1 MSTIATTI
9 DPSTTD
15 PGTIIPARRQLPW
28 LPDLA
33 MIRAERIKLSKRRG
47 LMAASAV
54 LAVGSMIVTF
64 GILIALHA
72 SNPSKYSAAGGVG
85 HLSNVTPGL
94 LQATAVVAILIGATA
109 GAGDISAGVFRNL
122 VVTGRSRLSLFLARI
137 PGALQILLPLV
148 AVGFAVVAIG
158 STAFAGAQ
166 ASPSVSLLI
175 KDGLW
180 IELEAVVMFL
190 LALSVSSIMGSRSTS
205 ISVLLALEL
214 VGTSILTTLTGLPGL
229 RQLWV
234 GVSIRRLEP
243 VALLPKDFSKGVL
256 TIGGGAALAVIM
268 VWCVASVIAGARR
281 TMTRDA

>member
-1 MSTIATTI
+1 MSTMTATI
-9 DPSTTD
+9 DG
-15 PGTIIPARRQLPW
+15 GTINAGTREPEPRHLAW

-47 LMAASAV
+47 LMGASAL
-54 LAVGSMIVTF
+54 LAVGSMVITF

-72 SNPSKYSAAGGVG
+72 SDPSKYSAAGGVS
-85 HLSNVTPGL
+85 HLSNLSGGL

-109 GAGDISAGVFRNL
+109 GAGDIGAGVFRNL

-137 PGALQILLPLV
+137 PGALIILVPLV
-148 AVGFAVVAIG
+148 AVGFTVVAIG
-158 STAFAGAQ
+158 STAFAGTHP
-166 ASPSVSLLI
+166 SPSVSLLI

-214 VGTSILTTLTGLPGL
+214 VATQILTNLSGLPVL

-234 GVSIRRLEP
+234 GVSMRRLEP
-243 VALLPKDFSKGVL
+243 LALVPKDATKNLL
-256 TIGGGAALAVIM
+256 TVGAGAAIAVVT
-268 VWCVASVIAGARR
+268 VWCVGSVIAGARR

>member
-1 MSTIATTI
+1 MSTIAATI
-9 DPSTTD
+9 DPTTVD
-15 PGTIIPARRQLPW
+15 PTTINPEPRHLAW
-28 LPDLA
+28 LPDLP

-47 LMAASAV
+47 LMAASAI

-72 SNPSKYSAAGGVG
+72 SNPSKYSAAGGVS
-85 HLSNVTPGL
+85 HLSNLSGGL

-158 STAFAGAQ
+158 STAFAGSHP
-166 ASPSVSLLI
+166 SPSISLLI

-214 VGTSILTTLTGLPGL
+214 VATQILTNLSGLPVL

-234 GVSIRRLEP
+234 GVSMRRLEP
-243 VALLPKDFSKGVL
+243 LALVPKDATKNLL
-256 TIGGGAALAVIM
+256 TVGAGAAIAVVV
-268 VWCVASVIAGARR
+268 VWCVGSVIAGARR